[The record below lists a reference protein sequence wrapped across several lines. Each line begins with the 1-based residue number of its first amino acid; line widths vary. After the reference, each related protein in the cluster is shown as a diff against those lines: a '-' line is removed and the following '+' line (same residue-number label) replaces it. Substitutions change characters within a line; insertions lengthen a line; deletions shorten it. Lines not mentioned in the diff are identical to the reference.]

1 MGKLAYGLIGLGVVL
16 VACGGSA
23 LTTKVVDT
31 PQGTSSAYGAPRNQT
46 YSFEAEPELDQL
58 RLHLYRMARCDVIP
72 TDIVARRTE
81 TYRDSQLVST
91 VDQGPVQI
99 AKPATTE
106 VPCDQG
112 YADLEVSLVVGNAIH
127 PLGVTDAYGYVGVN
141 LSAELREKLLGTATP
156 QNAMV
161 RVRGP
166 KGQPA
171 QELGMLS
178 LASLRDYEAGTQRM
192 LDELN
197 ALLAKG
203 ADLSSPDIQKT
214 YELYEKLRAIAWYD
228 PRFKAASARFWEL
241 FFARKQLEATQN
253 LTRNL
258 KALDSAKDLLKGAG
272 VGAIPLFMQVA
283 INNQAY
289 DPRALDWA
297 SGELLTAIRA
307 KPQLCT
313 SFDWTQMQSYGFLPQ
328 TQVAVQYL
336 RFAMGDSFY
345 GPIQGRCSF
354 ITRGELAGLLEGAA
368 TPQPLRRNYRS
379 VHRPS
384 RALPDRAR
392 VG

>member
-1 MGKLAYGLIGLGVVL
+1 MGKLAYGWFVGLGAWL
-16 VACGGSA
+16 AGCGGGA

-31 PQGTSSAYGAPRNQT
+31 PQGTTTAYGAPRSQM

-58 RLHLYRMARCDVIP
+58 RLHLYRTARCDLIP
-72 TDIVARRTE
+72 TEIVARRTE
-81 TYRDSQLVST
+81 TYRGGNLVST

-99 AKPATTE
+99 AKPASAE

-112 YADLEVSLVVGNAIH
+112 YARGVDVTLVVGNAIH
-127 PLGVTDAYGYVGVN
+127 PLGVTDAYGYVAVN

-171 QELGMLS
+171 QEVGMLS

-203 ADLSSPDIQKT
+203 AELSSPDIQKT
-214 YELYEKLRAIAWYD
+214 YELYERLRALAWYD

-241 FFARKQLEATQN
+241 FFARKQIEATQN

-258 KALDSAKDLLKGAG
+258 TALDSAKDLLKTAG
-272 VGAIPLFMQVA
+272 IGAIPLFMQVA

-307 KPQLCT
+307 RPQLCS
-313 SFDWTQMQSYGFLPQ
+313 SFDWTQMQGYGFLPQ
-328 TQVAVQYL
+328 TQLAVQYM
-336 RFAMGDSFY
+336 RFAMGDGFY

-354 ITRGELAGLLEGAA
+354 ITRG
-368 TPQPLRRNYRS
+368 
-379 VHRPS
+379 
-384 RALPDRAR
+384 
-392 VG
+392 

>member
-1 MGKLAYGLIGLGVVL
+1 
-16 VACGGSA
+16 

-31 PQGTSSAYGAPRNQT
+31 PQGSTTALGAPRNPM

-58 RLHLYRMARCDVIP
+58 RLHLYRSAHCDVIP

-81 TYRDSQLVST
+81 TYRGEHLVSS

-99 AKPATTE
+99 AKPASTE

-112 YADLEVSLVVGNAIH
+112 YARDIEVSLIIGNATH
-127 PLGVTDAYGYVGVN
+127 LLGTTDAYGYVGVN
-141 LSAELREKLLGTATP
+141 LNAELREKLFGMGVP

-161 RVRGP
+161 RVRGL
-166 KGQPA
+166 KGQAA
-171 QELGMLS
+171 QEIGMLS
-178 LASLRDYEAGTQRM
+178 LASLRDYDTGITRM

-203 ADLSSPDIQKT
+203 GELSSSDIQHT
-214 YELYEKLRAIAWYD
+214 YELYEKLRALAWYD

-241 FFARKQLEATQN
+241 FFARKQVEATQN

-283 INNQAY
+283 IQNQAY

-297 SGELLTAIRA
+297 SGELLSAIRA
-307 KPQLCT
+307 RPQLCS
-313 SFDWTQMQSYGFLPQ
+313 SFDWTQMQTYGFLPA
-328 TQVAVQYL
+328 TQIAVQYL
-336 RFAMGDSFY
+336 RFAQGDSFY
-345 GPIQGRCSF
+345 SPIAGRCSF
-354 ITRGELAGLLEGAA
+354 ITRG
-368 TPQPLRRNYRS
+368 
-379 VHRPS
+379 
-384 RALPDRAR
+384 
-392 VG
+392 

>member
-1 MGKLAYGLIGLGVVL
+1 MGKLAYGFVVGVAAAL
-16 VACGGSA
+16 AACGGGA

-31 PQGTSSAYGAPRNQT
+31 PQGTSNAYGAPRNQT

-58 RLHLYRMARCDVIP
+58 RLHLYRSARCDLIP
-72 TDIVARRTE
+72 TEVVARRTE
-81 TYRDSQLVST
+81 TYNGSTLVSS

-112 YADLEVSLVVGNAIH
+112 YARDMEVSLIVGNATH
-127 PLGVTDAYGYVGVN
+127 SLGTTDAYGYVGVN
-141 LSAELREKLLGTATP
+141 LSAELREKLFGAGVP
-156 QNAMV
+156 PNAMV
-161 RVRGP
+161 RVRGF

-171 QELGMLS
+171 QEIGMLS
-178 LASLRDYEAGTQRM
+178 LASLRDYEQGTQR
-192 LDELN
+192 LIDELN

-203 ADLSSPDIQKT
+203 AELSSPDIQKT
-214 YELYEKLRAIAWYD
+214 YELYEKLRALAWYD

-241 FFARKQLEATQN
+241 FFARKQIESTQN

-258 KALDSAKDLLKGAG
+258 KALDAAKDLLKGAG
-272 VGAIPLFMQVA
+272 VAAIPLFMQVA
-283 INNQAY
+283 ITNQAY

-313 SFDWTQMQSYGFLPQ
+313 SFDWTQMQTYGFLPQ

-336 RFAMGDSFY
+336 RFAMGDGFY

-354 ITRGELAGLLEGAA
+354 ITRG
-368 TPQPLRRNYRS
+368 
-379 VHRPS
+379 
-384 RALPDRAR
+384 
-392 VG
+392 